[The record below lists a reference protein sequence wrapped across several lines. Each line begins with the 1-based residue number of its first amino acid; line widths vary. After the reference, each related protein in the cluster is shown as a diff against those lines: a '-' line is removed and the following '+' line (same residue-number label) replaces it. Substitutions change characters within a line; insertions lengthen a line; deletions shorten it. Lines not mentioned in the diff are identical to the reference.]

1 MTELETVRYTVN
13 GGLARIQLNRP
24 RYRNAQ
30 SAKLLEETDE
40 AFNLAAGDP
49 DVKVIILSGLGE
61 AFSSGHDLGTAER
74 QAELAQHTT
83 DISEIENL
91 FVYSC
96 SHFLEMSLRW
106 RDLPKPTIAQVHGWC
121 IMGGWIVASA
131 MDLIIAAEDARF
143 VISHLQYSSLLFELG
158 ARKAKEIMFDPREIS
173 AREALDLGAINYVVP
188 PDRLEKETTELG
200 TRIAR
205 QSSFWLRMAK
215 SSANAVE
222 DASGFR
228 TAMTASHANYMLSVF
243 AELELERRAAGAPAP
258 TIPVRRRLPI
268 VDRALQSEPPEGSAD
283 H

>member
-61 AFSSGHDLGTAER
+61 AFSSGHDLGTPER
-74 QAELAQHTT
+74 QAELAQNRT

-91 FVYSC
+91 FVYSY

-121 IMGGWIVASA
+121 ILGGWIVASA

-158 ARKAKEIMFDPREIS
+158 ARKAR
-173 AREALDLGAINYVVP
+173 
-188 PDRLEKETTELG
+188 
-200 TRIAR
+200 
-205 QSSFWLRMAK
+205 K
-215 SSANAVE
+215 SCSIR
-222 DASGFR
+222 GRFR
-228 TAMTASHANYMLSVF
+228 
-243 AELELERRAAGAPAP
+243 R
-258 TIPVRRRLPI
+258 
-268 VDRALQSEPPEGSAD
+268 GSAGPRCDQLRCASRSAGKGD
-283 H
+283 HRTRNPHCRPVSLLATHGEELRKRGGGRLGFQDGNDGVACELHAFSVSRA